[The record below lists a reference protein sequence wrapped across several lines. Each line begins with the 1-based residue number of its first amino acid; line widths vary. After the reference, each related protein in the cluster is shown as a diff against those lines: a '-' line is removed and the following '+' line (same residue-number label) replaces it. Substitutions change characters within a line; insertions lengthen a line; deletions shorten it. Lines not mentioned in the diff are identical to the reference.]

1 MKYTVRPISDRTAFT
16 GQHEPTPFRASWR
29 DTLELLGYE
38 LDLLSARDVVLE
50 VDVTEGDVRLDGM
63 LRANA
68 RVGHPG
74 VRIAFESS
82 VGPLVYATDRYEA
95 RWSEQASWQQ
105 NVRAIALGLE
115 ALRKVDRYGITKRG
129 EQYTGFK
136 ALGAGRAMPASH
148 MTADD
153 AAALLERVAIGN
165 EGQSREMAVARI
177 LASSEVARDTW
188 RHARA
193 MAHPDRRG
201 GDRTVWDQVEQ
212 AAVVLGVT
220 R

>member
-68 RVGHPG
+68 RVSHPG
-74 VRIAFESS
+74 VRIAFDSS

-136 ALGAGRAMPASH
+136 ALGAGASGAIATPAR
-148 MTADD
+148 MTEREA
-153 AAALLERVAIGN
+153 ERVIGDLTG
-165 EGQSREMAVARI
+165 EGAWLTE
-177 LASSEVARDTW
+177 DTPKVV
-188 RHARA
+188 RRA
-193 MAHPDRRG
+193 KAAAHPDRHG
-201 GDRTVWDQVEQ
+201 GDRTLWDQVEQ
-212 AAVVLGVT
+212 AAVVLGVS